1 MNHYKNILSDYFN
14 FININSIINLYPK
27 VDKKNNLLNLLY
39 KIYEENNFNI
49 IDNNKLNNLNLST

>member
-27 VDKKNNLLNLLY
+27 DDKKNNLLNLLY
-39 KIYEENNFNI
+39 KIYEESNFNI
-49 IDNNKLNNLNLST
+49 IDNNKLNNLNLTT